1 MIVESLEH
9 ILELVTRLEGAQEV
23 PFEMVLPEEAF
34 ISNFTIETRGKT
46 YVSRVEKKE
55 DAKKIYNKEAKRGQT
70 VGLVQRYL
78 W

>member
-1 MIVESLEH
+1 MFVESLQNM
-9 ILELVTRLEGAQEV
+9 LEFVTRLEGAQEI

-34 ISNFTIETRGKT
+34 ISNFSIETRGKT

-55 DAKKIYNKEAKRGQT
+55 DAKKIYNKEAESGQT

>member
-1 MIVESLEH
+1 MFVESLQNM
-9 ILELVTRLEGAQEV
+9 LEFVTRLEGAQEV

-34 ISNFTIETRGKT
+34 ISNFTIETGGKT

-55 DAKKIYNKEAKRGQT
+55 DAKKIYNKEAMSGQT
-70 VGLVQRYL
+70 AGLVQRYI